1 MKLKL
6 FAISVLMS
14 VIAST
19 SAFADSDINVSLNGS
34 MIEFTDQKPI
44 IQDGRTLVPLRGVF
58 DAMGYEIKWLEDS
71 KTAALVKNGVSI
83 IIKIGSNEIKANGNS
98 VSIDVPAQIINSR
111 TMIPLRAV
119 AEISNATVDWNNDK
133 RLVSVVYDESE
144 PIYADETYNKMET
157 TEKEYMQALIS
168 GIKELKEYAGGM
180 NDLILSRV
188 FNVGDLNIQQTN
200 AVSGEQYSEL
210 LKIAKK
216 IENLQPPKEMS
227 DIHECVS
234 DYLMLLED
242 VINFSR
248 QDNPN
253 NLFSGLTKPV
263 QGRIAS
269 YSERLNEINMNFG
282 NSLMK
287 YFMENEIYF
296 EGIYGEYILDL
307 LIQQI

>member
-1 MKLKL
+1 MKLK
-6 FAISVLMS
+6 FFVTSVL
-14 VIAST
+14 IST
-19 SAFADSDINVSLNGS
+19 IVGTTVFADSDINVSLNGNI
-34 MIEFTDQKPI
+34 IEFTDQKPI

-58 DAMGYEIKWLEDS
+58 DAMGYEIKWLQDS
-71 KTAALVKNGVSI
+71 KTAALIKNGVSI

-98 VSIDVPAQIINSR
+98 VLVDVPAQIINSR

-119 AEISNATVDWNNDK
+119 AEISNATVDWNKDE
-133 RLVSVVYDESE
+133 RLASVVYDETA
-144 PIYADETYNKMET
+144 PVYADETYNKMET

-200 AVSGEQYSEL
+200 AISGEQYDEL

-227 DIHECVS
+227 DIHDCVS
-234 DYLMLLED
+234 DYLILLEE
-242 VINFSR
+242 VISFSR

-269 YSERLNEINMNFG
+269 YSERLNEININFG
-282 NSLMK
+282 NALMK
-287 YFMENEIYF
+287 YFMDNEIYF

>member
-6 FAISVLMS
+6 FATSVLISIITS
-14 VIAST
+14 VSV
-19 SAFADSDINVSLNGS
+19 FADSDINVSLNGS
-34 MIEFTDQKPI
+34 IIEFADQKPI

-71 KTAALVKNGVSI
+71 KTAALIKDGVSI

-98 VSIDVPAQIINSR
+98 VSVDVPAQIINSR

-119 AEISNATVDWNNDK
+119 AEISNATVEWNKDERLASVTYDK
-133 RLVSVVYDESE
+133 NAPL
-144 PIYADETYNKMET
+144 YADETYNKMEV

-168 GIKELKEYAGGM
+168 GIKELKEYAGEM

-200 AVSGEQYSEL
+200 AVSGEKYDEL
-210 LKIAKK
+210 LNIAKK

-234 DYLMLLED
+234 DYLILLEE
-242 VINFSR
+242 VIDFSR

-253 NLFSGLTKPV
+253 NLFSGLTKPI

-282 NSLMK
+282 NALMK

-296 EGIYGEYILDL
+296 EGIYGEYVLDL
-307 LIQQI
+307 LIQQV

>member
-6 FAISVLMS
+6 FATSVLISIITS
-14 VIAST
+14 VSV
-19 SAFADSDINVSLNGS
+19 FADSDINVSLNGS
-34 MIEFTDQKPI
+34 IIEFADQKPI

-71 KTAALVKNGVSI
+71 KTAALIKDGVSI

-98 VSIDVPAQIINSR
+98 VSVDVPAQIINSR

-119 AEISNATVDWNNDK
+119 AEISNATVEWNKDERLASVTYDK
-133 RLVSVVYDESE
+133 NAPL
-144 PIYADETYNKMET
+144 YADETYNKMEV

-168 GIKELKEYAGGM
+168 GIKELKEYAGEM

-200 AVSGEQYSEL
+200 AVSGEKYDEL
-210 LKIAKK
+210 LNIAKK

-234 DYLMLLED
+234 DYLILLEE
-242 VINFSR
+242 VIDFSR

-253 NLFSGLTKPV
+253 NLFSGLTKPI

-269 YSERLNEINMNFG
+269 YSERLN
-282 NSLMK
+282 
-287 YFMENEIYF
+287 
-296 EGIYGEYILDL
+296 
-307 LIQQI
+307 